1 MLYDFFIFYAA
12 KQRVERLR
20 GCYDGDTIAALFL
33 PSLWKKHTMQ
43 KNCAAGNL
51 HAAGQIGKTLG
62 FLEADVKDWVDWRE
76 ENPRY
81 SRAWGWNGSRTPHPH
96 GVPVKGKKS

>member
-20 GCYDGDTIAALFL
+20 GCYDGDTIAALFM

-51 HAAGQIGKTLG
+51 HAAGQIGGRRTRAIPGLG
-62 FLEADVKDWVDWRE
+62 VGMVAERRTRAVFQSKERRVK
-76 ENPRY
+76 
-81 SRAWGWNGSRTPHPH
+81 
-96 GVPVKGKKS
+96 K